1 MSLPHINP
9 DIIAACKESFAS
21 GASIS
26 DFCGLMHLDDE
37 TEELLTQL
45 IIDAEPNPAG
55 RLPVNPV
62 LVQFGG
68 IRVAST
74 EPLHGEVAK

>member
-1 MSLPHINP
+1 MTLPQISP

-21 GASIS
+21 GVSIS
-26 DFCGLMHLDDE
+26 DFCGLMHLDDA

-45 IIDAEPNPAG
+45 LIDAEPDLAA

-62 LVQFGG
+62 RVQFSG
-68 IRVAST
+68 ID
-74 EPLHGEVAK
+74 EVTR